1 MNLKTIQKLE
11 FDKICNILQN
21 YAITYIGKN
30 YCQNL
35 KPMYSKTEIEK
46 ATNQTT
52 EASILLYRKG
62 NIPITEIENITAHI
76 KMLNSSST
84 LSAKYLLDLA
94 NIFKISRTLKE
105 YYLST
110 EIDMSEFCNLT
121 SLFENL
127 YTNIGIEKNIYNSI
141 LDENTISDDA
151 SPTLSSIRK
160 NIQNKEQEI
169 RNKLNNMLHQKY
181 IQEPIIT
188 IRNDRFVLPIKNEYR
203 TDVKGFIHDISSSGS
218 TVFIE
223 PISIFELNNEINTL
237 KIEENLEIQKILQK
251 LSSLFFELTNEL
263 ENTSN
268 LIGIIDFI
276 FAKAKYSNS
285 IDASPVTITDE
296 KQINLINCSHPLLDK
311 NTAVKNNIY
320 LGKDFTSL
328 IITGPNTGGKTVTLK
343 TTGIIVLMAMSGLHI
358 PAKEG
363 SSIFVFDNIF
373 ADIGDEQSIQESLST
388 FSSHMSNISYI
399 LKKVTKNSLVLLDEL
414 GSGTDP
420 LEGATLAISILEE
433 LNSIGSLTISTTHYL
448 ELKHFAITNTNFEN
462 ACVEFNLNTLSPTYK
477 LLIGIPG
484 TSNAFAISQKLGIS
498 EKIINRAK
506 EKLNDTSIHIE
517 DLLKEI
523 YEDKRTIENEKN
535 NILENSQK
543 ASELKIEFEK
553 KNQELKNKEAVIIE
567 NAKEKASN
575 ILIEA
580 KEDANEIIKNIE
592 KSKSS
597 KDANNYRNKL
607 NKKINDLSETKA
619 SSSPITFLTKNDIKL
634 NMKVFVPKLN
644 QNGTIISINGD
655 SVMLQI
661 GIIKTAFKINELS
674 PAQESTPTKNEN
686 IRSIKREFKPQAIS
700 PEINVLGQNVDEAC
714 FVIDKYLDTCS
725 LNGLLQIRIVHG
737 KGTGALRKGIHTF
750 LKSHPHVKSFR
761 LGTFGEGEMGVTV
774 VELK

>member
-1 MNLKTIQKLE
+1 MDLKTIQKLE
-11 FDKICNILQN
+11 FDKICDILQN

-30 YCQNL
+30 YCKNL

-62 NIPITEIENITAHI
+62 NIPIAEIENITSHI
-76 KMLNSSST
+76 KMLNSNLA

-94 NIFKISRTLKE
+94 NIFKISRILKE

-151 SPTLSSIRK
+151 SSTLSSIRK
-160 NIQNKEQEI
+160 NIKNKEQEI

-188 IRNDRFVLPIKNEYR
+188 IRNERFVLPIKNEYR
-203 TDVKGFIHDISSSGS
+203 SDVKGFIHDISSSGS

-263 ENTSN
+263 ENNSN

-285 IDASPVTITDE
+285 IDASPATITDK

-328 IITGPNTGGKTVTLK
+328 IITGPNTGGKTVSLK

-388 FSSHMSNISYI
+388 FSSHMSNISHI
-399 LKKVTKNSLVLLDEL
+399 LKNVTENSLVLLDEL

-420 LEGATLAISILEE
+420 LEGANLAISILEE
-433 LNSIGSLTISTTHYL
+433 LNSIGSLTISTTHYP
-448 ELKHFAITNTNFEN
+448 ELKHFAITNSNFEN
-462 ACVEFNLNTLSPTYK
+462 ACVEFDLVTLSPTYK
-477 LLIGIPG
+477 LLIRY
-484 TSNAFAISQKLGIS
+484 TWN
-498 EKIINRAK
+498 
-506 EKLNDTSIHIE
+506 
-517 DLLKEI
+517 
-523 YEDKRTIENEKN
+523 
-535 NILENSQK
+535 
-543 ASELKIEFEK
+543 
-553 KNQELKNKEAVIIE
+553 
-567 NAKEKASN
+567 
-575 ILIEA
+575 
-580 KEDANEIIKNIE
+580 
-592 KSKSS
+592 
-597 KDANNYRNKL
+597 
-607 NKKINDLSETKA
+607 
-619 SSSPITFLTKNDIKL
+619 
-634 NMKVFVPKLN
+634 
-644 QNGTIISINGD
+644 
-655 SVMLQI
+655 
-661 GIIKTAFKINELS
+661 
-674 PAQESTPTKNEN
+674 
-686 IRSIKREFKPQAIS
+686 
-700 PEINVLGQNVDEAC
+700 
-714 FVIDKYLDTCS
+714 
-725 LNGLLQIRIVHG
+725 
-737 KGTGALRKGIHTF
+737 
-750 LKSHPHVKSFR
+750 
-761 LGTFGEGEMGVTV
+761 
-774 VELK
+774 